1 MKKKPTVT
9 DKVEYVKSQGQT
21 RAHHCHGGMPGCKGQ
36 CPPAMWGCYPCW
48 QKLPQ
53 RLKNKIWAA
62 YVPGQEKTFTP
73 SEEYLKVAKE
83 VQGWI
88 KERYG

>member
-1 MKKKPTVT
+1 
-9 DKVEYVKSQGQT
+9 
-21 RAHHCHGGMPGCKGQ
+21 
-36 CPPAMWGCYPCW
+36 MWGCYPCW